1 MKWLG
6 RLSAIVI
13 DPVRCPNTAKEFS
26 EYEFE
31 RTKDGELIS
40 TYPDRDNHHIDAV
53 RYAME
58 TVWKRRGQ

>member
-1 MKWLG
+1 MLF
-6 RLSAIVI
+6 RS
-13 DPVRCPNTAKEFS
+13 AKEFS